1 MNASISSK
9 ARAVPVISVDKII
22 PMIANFICS
31 ISLDQ
36 SLDLALG
43 QPDDDTKSKL
53 KELLLNLLEE
63 YSTSVLNKIRKRRMR
78 SGDVAAVVGDSLLKA
93 FADVLKFNGKT
104 PPKSFDSFNDL
115 FVKQVKEKVRSS
127 ICCMHDQA
135 ASFVLQ
141 MVEANK
147 VDSMLPLATTMIK
160 DLLVWK
166 YKEDRQTVAQKTIKN
181 PQEEGRKRRF
191 RKSYHSYHHGR
202 YRLLPVIPEEPELE
216 EATAEGKDEDKFVS
230 QELSKK
236 IKLAYSQE
244 AVAVT
249 TPDVASEGFIERHF

>member
-104 PPKSFDSFNDL
+104 PPKSFDSFQRL
-115 FVKQVKEKVRSS
+115 IR
-127 ICCMHDQA
+127 
-135 ASFVLQ
+135 
-141 MVEANK
+141 
-147 VDSMLPLATTMIK
+147 
-160 DLLVWK
+160 
-166 YKEDRQTVAQKTIKN
+166 KT
-181 PQEEGRKRRF
+181 G
-191 RKSYHSYHHGR
+191 
-202 YRLLPVIPEEPELE
+202 
-216 EATAEGKDEDKFVS
+216 
-230 QELSKK
+230 
-236 IKLAYSQE
+236 
-244 AVAVT
+244 
-249 TPDVASEGFIERHF
+249 